1 MEYHEFITACAN
13 NFNEHINETKKVV
26 ESDDNGFNKAISEL
40 NMAREQLKALEKG
53 LKELKQV
60 EHDLT
65 QDVYN
70 KFKNKGFVKTI
81 KFI

>member
-1 MEYHEFITACAN
+1 MAKAWENLPVCAER
-13 NFNEHINETKKVV
+13 FGQLINEAADTDTLEGAIYKL
-26 ESDDNGFNKAISEL
+26 NKARDYIAKVEQTV
-40 NMAREQLKALEKG
+40 REM
-53 LKELKQV
+53 KQV

-81 KFI
+81 KFV

>member
-1 MEYHEFITACAN
+1 MAKAWEYLPVCAER
-13 NFNEHINETKKVV
+13 FGQLINEAADTDTIEGAIYKL
-26 ESDDNGFNKAISEL
+26 NKARDYI
-40 NMAREQLKALEKG
+40 AKVEQTVRKM
-53 LKELKQV
+53 KQV

-81 KFI
+81 KF

>member
-1 MEYHEFITACAN
+1 MAKSWENLPVCAER
-13 NFNEHINETKKVV
+13 FGQLISEAADTDTFDGAIYKL
-26 ESDDNGFNKAISEL
+26 NKAMDYIAKVEQ
-40 NMAREQLKALEKG
+40 AVREM
-53 LKELKQV
+53 KQV

-81 KFI
+81 KF

>member
-13 NFNEHINETKKVV
+13 NFNERINETKKVV
-26 ESDDNGFNKAISEL
+26 ESDDNGFDKAISGL

-53 LKELKQV
+53 IKELKQV

-70 KFKNKGFVKTI
+70 KFKDSGYSKRI
-81 KFI
+81 KFV